1 MAAASSPN
9 AFRRH
14 VWPLFLRDRWLL
26 LAALLLNGV
35 HGAAIALQNLYPKW
49 LFSEVLEAPAL
60 TTAQRWSRLGWLIGG
75 YLLVSL
81 VVRMA
86 AWHAGYRM
94 FTWVRE
100 RVVFALRGQFFR
112 HVNHLCLRFHGEH
125 PSGELFSYLFGT
137 PLGNVMGF
145 FQHTSMSVPGAII
158 TVLTT
163 LAMFWKW
170 DWAVASILMIT
181 SFASVALMLR
191 AREKMQKINSDFQ
204 SAEGDVSGR
213 VADLLRGNKA
223 VKLYAMEEQ
232 VALDFDRQAL
242 VIGQK
247 SYERDVLS
255 HIEYMKQEGFGYFCY
270 AALLAAC
277 TWRYLGNH
285 IELGTV
291 AACLASYAG
300 LNWPIQTIFQAFSL
314 WGGAEASINRIGA
327 VLDTPSTTPD
337 PRHAVAAAVPTG
349 AEIVFDRVT
358 FAYVP
363 GQPVLRDLSLTIP
376 RGQRIALVGPSGAGQ
391 EHPRATVAAPL
402 RPAVRRACDSA
413 ASICGN
419 SRPAICARNLAWC
432 RRIRLFSAPPC
443 ATTCASPGP
452 MPRDDAI
459 RRACELANAWEFIA
473 KLPGGLD
480 ARVGEGG
487 SSLSGGQRQRL
498 AIARALLAEP
508 ECFIFDEATSAL
520 DTLSEQLI
528 QEALEKNL
536 GGRTVIFIAHRLAT
550 VKNCDRILVIADGQV
565 LQDGSYDAAR
575 GPTRPVPG
583 TRARPVVAGVRPGQL
598 LARLDHASSRQI
610 RRAACLSA

>member
-1 MAAASSPN
+1 MPESAKPN
-9 AFRRH
+9 AFLRH
-14 VWPLFLRDRWLL
+14 VWPLFLRHRWLL
-26 LAALLLNGV
+26 VGALLLNGV
-35 HGAAIALQNLYPKW
+35 HGAAIAVQNLYPKW
-49 LFSEVLEAPAL
+49 LFSEVLEPADL
-60 TTAQRWSRLGWLIGG
+60 TSTQRWIRLGWLVGG
-75 YLLVSL
+75 YLVVSL

-158 TVLTT
+158 TILTT
-163 LAMFWKW
+163 LAMFWTW
-170 DWAVASILMIT
+170 DWAIALVLMIT

-191 AREKMQKINSDFQ
+191 AREKMQKISSEFQ

-232 VALDFDRQAL
+232 VAQDFDRQAL

-247 SYERDVLS
+247 SYQRDVLS
-255 HIEYMKQEGFGYFCY
+255 HIEYMKQEGFSYFCY
-270 AALLAAC
+270 AALLGAC

-285 IELGTV
+285 IDLGTV

-300 LNWPIQTIFQAFSL
+300 MNWPIQTVFQAFSL

-337 PRHAVAAAVPTG
+337 PDHALSTPVPMG
-349 AEIVFDRVT
+349 GKIEFDHVD
-358 FAYVP
+358 FSYVS

-376 RGQRIALVGPSGAGQ
+376 RGQRLALVGPSGAGKSTLAQ
-391 EHPRATVAAPL
+391 LMLRLYDPQSGVVRLGGVDLRKFTSSDLRKTFGVVPQDPFIFRTTMRDNLRVARPDATDAA
-402 RPAVRRACDSA
+402 
-413 ASICGN
+413 IQH
-419 SRPAICARNLAWC
+419 
-432 RRIRLFSAPPC
+432 
-443 ATTCASPGP
+443 
-452 MPRDDAI
+452 
-459 RRACELANAWEFIA
+459 ACEMANAWEFIA

-550 VKNCDRILVIADGQV
+550 VKNCDRILVIVDGRV
-565 LQDGSYDAAR
+565 LQDGSYSAL
-575 GPTRPVPG
+575 VSQPG
-583 TRARPVVAGVRPGQL
+583 LFQEMVHGQSL
-598 LARLDHASSRQI
+598 RE
-610 RRAACLSA
+610 

>member
-1 MAAASSPN
+1 MPAPAQPN
-9 AFRRH
+9 AFRRY

-26 LAALLLNGV
+26 LGALLLNGI
-35 HGAAIALQNLYPKW
+35 HGSAIAIQNLYPKW
-49 LFSEVLEAPAL
+49 LFSEVLEAPKLSA
-60 TTAQRWSRLGWLIGG
+60 TERWMKLGWLIGG
-75 YLLVSL
+75 YLVVSL
-81 VVRMA
+81 IVRMA

-145 FQHTSMSVPGAII
+145 FQHTSMSVPGAIV

-163 LAMFWKW
+163 LALFWKW
-170 DWAVASILMIT
+170 DWAIASIMMLT
-181 SFASVALMLR
+181 SFASVAMMIR
-191 AREKMQKINSDFQ
+191 AREKMQKINSAFQ

-223 VKLYAMEEQ
+223 VKLYAMEEH
-232 VALDFDRQAL
+232 VASDFDRQAL

-255 HIEYMKQEGFGYFCY
+255 HIEYMKQEGFSYFCY
-270 AALLAAC
+270 SALLAAC
-277 TWRYLGNH
+277 TWRYLDNH
-285 IELGTV
+285 IDLGTV
-291 AACLASYAG
+291 AACLTSFAG
-300 LNWPIQTIFQAFSL
+300 LNWPMQTVFQAFSL
-314 WGGAEASINRIGA
+314 WGGAEASINRIGT

-337 PRHAVAAAVPTG
+337 PDHAMSTPVPMG
-349 AEIVFDRVT
+349 GVIVFDRVS
-358 FAYVP
+358 FAYVA
-363 GQPVLRDLSLTIP
+363 GQTVLQDLSITIP
-376 RGQRIALVGPSGAGQ
+376 RGQRLALVGPSGAGKSTLAQ
-391 EHPRATVAAPL
+391 LMLRLYDPQSGSVRFGGIDLRKFTSSDLRKQFGVVPQDPFIFRTSVRDNVRVARPDATEA
-402 RPAVRRACDSA
+402 
-413 ASICGN
+413 
-419 SRPAICARNLAWC
+419 
-432 RRIRLFSAPPC
+432 
-443 ATTCASPGP
+443 
-452 MPRDDAI
+452 AI
-459 RRACELANAWEFIA
+459 RHACELANAWEFIA

-487 SSLSGGQRQRL
+487 SSLSGGQRQRI
-498 AIARALLAEP
+498 AIARALLTEP

-550 VKNCDRILVIADGQV
+550 VKNCDRILVIAEGRV
-565 LQDGSYDAAR
+565 MQDGSYAEL
-575 GPTRPVPG
+575 
-583 TRARPVVAGVRPGQL
+583 VAQSGLFQELVHGQSL
-598 LARLDHASSRQI
+598 RE
-610 RRAACLSA
+610 

>member
-1 MAAASSPN
+1 MSAPTQPN

-14 VWPLFLRDRWLL
+14 VWPLFLRHRWLL
-26 LAALLLNGV
+26 LGALILNGV
-35 HGAAIALQNLYPKW
+35 HGAAIAIQNLYPKW
-49 LFSEVLEAPAL
+49 LFSEVLEAPTL
-60 TTAQRWSRLGWLIGG
+60 TPAQRWTKLGWLIGG
-75 YLLVSL
+75 YLIVSL
-81 VVRMA
+81 IVRMA
-86 AWHAGYRM
+86 AWHTGYRM

-100 RVVFALRGQFFR
+100 RVVFSLRGQFFR

-125 PSGELFSYLFGT
+125 PSGELFSYLFGS

-163 LAMFWKW
+163 LALFWKW
-170 DWAVASILMIT
+170 DWAIASIMMLT
-181 SFASVALMLR
+181 SFASVYMMIR
-191 AREKMQKINSDFQ
+191 AREKMSKINTAFQ

-223 VKLYAMEEQ
+223 VKLYAMEEY
-232 VALDFDRQAL
+232 VASDFDRQAL

-255 HIEYMKQEGFGYFCY
+255 HIEYMKQEGFSYFCY
-270 AALLAAC
+270 SALLAAC

-285 IELGTV
+285 IDLGTV
-291 AACLASYAG
+291 AACLTSFAG
-300 LNWPIQTIFQAFSL
+300 LNWPMQTVFQAFSL

-337 PRHAVAAAVPTG
+337 PDHAMSTPVPMG
-349 AEIVFDRVT
+349 GVIAFDRVS
-358 FAYVP
+358 FAYEP
-363 GQPVLRDLSLTIP
+363 GQPVLHDLSLTIP
-376 RGQRIALVGPSGAGQ
+376 RGQRLALVGPSGAGKSTLAQ
-391 EHPRATVAAPL
+391 LLLRLYDPQSGHVRFGGIDLRKFTSSDLRKQFGVVPQDPFIFRTSVRDNVRVARPDATD
-402 RPAVRRACDSA
+402 AV
-413 ASICGN
+413 
-419 SRPAICARNLAWC
+419 
-432 RRIRLFSAPPC
+432 
-443 ATTCASPGP
+443 
-452 MPRDDAI
+452 I

-498 AIARALLAEP
+498 AIARALLTEP

-550 VKNCDRILVIADGQV
+550 VKNCDRILVIADGRV
-565 LQDGSYDAAR
+565 TQDGTYAELVAQ
-575 GPTRPVPG
+575 PG
-583 TRARPVVAGVRPGQL
+583 LFQELVHGQSL
-598 LARLDHASSRQI
+598 RE
-610 RRAACLSA
+610 

>member
-1 MAAASSPN
+1 MSASPKSN
-9 AFRRH
+9 AFHRH
-14 VWPLFLRDRWLL
+14 VWPLFLRHRGLL
-26 LAALLLNGV
+26 IGALLLNGI
-35 HGAAIALQNLYPKW
+35 HGAAIAVQNLYPKW
-49 LFSEVLEAPAL
+49 LFSQVLQPTDL
-60 TTAQRWSRLGWLIGG
+60 TTAQRWIHLGWLIAG
-75 YLLVSL
+75 YLVVSL
-81 VVRMA
+81 VIRMA

-158 TVLTT
+158 TILTT

-181 SFASVALMLR
+181 SFANVALMLR
-191 AREKMQKINSDFQ
+191 AREKMQKISSEFQ
-204 SAEGDVSGR
+204 SAEGNVSGR

-232 VALDFDRQAL
+232 VALDFDREAL
-242 VIGQK
+242 VISQK
-247 SYERDVLS
+247 SYQRDVLS
-255 HIEYMKQEGFGYFCY
+255 HIEYMKQETFGYFCY

-277 TWRYLGNH
+277 TWRYLGNN
-285 IELGTV
+285 IDLGTV

-300 LNWPIQTIFQAFSL
+300 LNWPIQTIFQSFSL
-314 WGGAEASINRIGA
+314 WGGAEASINRIGV

-337 PRHAVAAAVPTG
+337 PQHAAAATVPTQ
-349 AEIVFDRVT
+349 ATIVFDHVS
-358 FAYVP
+358 FSYVS

-376 RGQRIALVGPSGAGQ
+376 RGQRLALVGPSGAGKSTLAQ
-391 EHPRATVAAPL
+391 LILRLYDPQSGTVCLGGIDLRQFEASALRKAFGVVPQDPFIFRTTMRDNVRVARPEATDA
-402 RPAVRRACDSA
+402 
-413 ASICGN
+413 
-419 SRPAICARNLAWC
+419 
-432 RRIRLFSAPPC
+432 
-443 ATTCASPGP
+443 
-452 MPRDDAI
+452 AI

-550 VKNCDRILVIADGQV
+550 VKNCDRILVIDEGRV
-565 LQDGSYDAAR
+565 LQDGSYDEL
-575 GPTRPVPG
+575 VKQPG
-583 TRARPVVAGVRPGQL
+583 LFQELVHGQSL
-598 LARLDHASSRQI
+598 RE
-610 RRAACLSA
+610 

>member
-1 MAAASSPN
+1 
-9 AFRRH
+9 
-14 VWPLFLRDRWLL
+14 
-26 LAALLLNGV
+26 LLLNGV
-35 HGAAIALQNLYPKW
+35 HGAAIALQNVFPKW
-49 LFSEVLEAPAL
+49 LFSQVLEPADL
-60 TTAQRWSRLGWLIGG
+60 TPAQRWSKLAWLVGG
-75 YLLVSL
+75 YLVVSL
-81 VVRMA
+81 IVRMA

-137 PLGNVMGF
+137 PLNNVMQF
-145 FQHTSMSVPGAII
+145 FQHTSMMVPGAII
-158 TVLTT
+158 TVLMT
-163 LAMFWKW
+163 LGMFWQW
-170 DWAVASILMIT
+170 DWLVAAILMIT
-181 SFASVALMLR
+181 SFSSVALMIR
-191 AREKMQKINSDFQ
+191 ARERMQKISREFQ
-204 SAEGDVSGR
+204 SAEGDISGR

-242 VIGQK
+242 VIGKK

-255 HIEYMKQEGFGYFCY
+255 HIEYMKQETFGYFCY
-270 AALLAAC
+270 AALMAAC
-277 TWRYLGNH
+277 TWRYLGGH
-285 IELGTV
+285 IDLGTV
-291 AACLASYAG
+291 AACLASFIG
-300 LNWPIQTIFQAFSL
+300 LNGPIQILFQAFSL

-337 PRHAVAAAVPTG
+337 PQRAMAVAVPAG
-349 AEIVFDRVT
+349 ADIVFDRVT
-358 FAYVP
+358 FAYEP
-363 GQPVLRDLSLTIP
+363 GQPVLRDLSLAIP
-376 RGQRIALVGPSGAGQ
+376 RGQRLALVGPSGAGKSTLAQ
-391 EHPRATVAAPL
+391 LLLRLYDPQSGVVRLGGIDLRQFEANGLRKEFGVVPQDPFIFRTTMRDNVRVARPDAT
-402 RPAVRRACDSA
+402 D
-413 ASICGN
+413 G
-419 SRPAICARNLAWC
+419 
-432 RRIRLFSAPPC
+432 
-443 ATTCASPGP
+443 
-452 MPRDDAI
+452 AI

-550 VKNCDRILVIADGQV
+550 VKNCDRILVIADGRV
-565 LQDGSYDAAR
+565 AQDGTYAQLV
-575 GPTRPVPG
+575 TQPG
-583 TRARPVVAGVRPGQL
+583 MFQDLVHGQSL
-598 LARLDHASSRQI
+598 RE
-610 RRAACLSA
+610 

>member
-1 MAAASSPN
+1 MSASAQPN

-14 VWPLFLRDRWLL
+14 VWPLFLRHRWLL
-26 LAALLLNGV
+26 LGALLLNGV
-35 HGAAIALQNLYPKW
+35 HGAAIAVQNLYPKW
-49 LFSEVLEAPAL
+49 LFAEVLEKPDL
-60 TTAQRWSRLGWLIGG
+60 THGQRWIKLGWLIGG
-75 YLLVSL
+75 YLVVSL

-100 RVVFALRGQFFR
+100 RVVFSLRGQFFR

-163 LAMFWKW
+163 LALFWKW

-181 SFASVALMLR
+181 SFSSVALMIR
-191 AREKMQKINSDFQ
+191 AREKMQKISSEFQ

-213 VADLLRGNKA
+213 VADLLRGSKA

-232 VALDFDRQAL
+232 VAQDFDRQAL
-242 VIGQK
+242 VISQK
-247 SYERDVLS
+247 SYQRDVLS
-255 HIEYMKQEGFGYFCY
+255 HIEYMKQEGFSYFCY
-270 AALLAAC
+270 AALLATC
-277 TWRYLGNH
+277 TWRYLGNY
-285 IELGTV
+285 IDLGTV

-300 LNWPIQTIFQAFSL
+300 MNWPIQTIFQAFSL

-337 PRHAVAAAVPTG
+337 PDHALSTPVPMG
-349 AEIVFDRVT
+349 GVVIFDRVN
-358 FAYVP
+358 FSYVP
-363 GQPVLRDLSLTIP
+363 GQPVLRDLSVTIP
-376 RGQRIALVGPSGAGQ
+376 RGQRLALVGPSGAGKSTIAQ
-391 EHPRATVAAPL
+391 LML
-402 RPAVRRACDSA
+402 RLYDPQS
-413 ASICGN
+413 GN
-419 SRPAICARNLAWC
+419 
-432 RRIRLFSAPPC
+432 IRLGGVDLRRFTASDLRKTFGVVPQDPFIFRTSVRDNVRVARPDASD
-443 ATTCASPGP
+443 AT
-452 MPRDDAI
+452 I

-498 AIARALLAEP
+498 AIARALLTEP

-550 VKNCDRILVIADGQV
+550 VKNCDRILVISDGRV
-565 LQDGSYDAAR
+565 IQDGSYSAL
-575 GPTRPVPG
+575 VSEPG
-583 TRARPVVAGVRPGQL
+583 LFQELVHGQSL
-598 LARLDHASSRQI
+598 RE
-610 RRAACLSA
+610 

>member
-1 MAAASSPN
+1 M
-9 AFRRH
+9 
-14 VWPLFLRDRWLL
+14 WPLFLRHRWLL
-26 LAALLLNGV
+26 LGALVLNGV
-35 HGAAIALQNLYPKW
+35 HGAAIAVQNLYPKW
-49 LFSEVLEAPAL
+49 LFSEVLEPKDL
-60 TTAQRWSRLGWLIGG
+60 TNGQRWIRLVWLIGG
-75 YLLVSL
+75 YLVVSL
-81 VVRMA
+81 IVRMA

-100 RVVFALRGQFFR
+100 RVVFSLRGQFFR

-125 PSGELFSYLFGT
+125 PSGELFSYLFGA
-137 PLGNVMGF
+137 PLNNVMGF

-163 LAMFWKW
+163 LVMFWIW
-170 DWAVASILMIT
+170 DWAIASVLMVT
-181 SFASVALMLR
+181 SFASVALMIR
-191 AREKMQKINSDFQ
+191 AREKMQKISSDFQ

-242 VIGQK
+242 AIGQK
-247 SYERDVLS
+247 SYQRDVLS
-255 HIEYMKQEGFGYFCY
+255 HIEYMKQEGFSYFCY

-277 TWRYLGNH
+277 TWRYLGNNH
-285 IELGTV
+285 VELGTI
-291 AACLASYAG
+291 AACLASFAG
-300 LNWPIQTIFQAFSL
+300 LNWPIQTLFQAFSL
-314 WGGAEASINRIGA
+314 WGGAEASINRVGA

-337 PRHAVAAAVPTG
+337 PDHAVSTPVPMG
-349 AEIVFDRVT
+349 GVIVFDRVC
-358 FAYVP
+358 FSYVP

-376 RGQRIALVGPSGAGQ
+376 RGQRLALVGPSGAGKSTLAQ
-391 EHPRATVAAPL
+391 LMLRLYDPQSGVVRLGGVDLRRFTSSDLRKEFGVVPQDPFIFRTTMRDNVRVARPDATDA
-402 RPAVRRACDSA
+402 
-413 ASICGN
+413 
-419 SRPAICARNLAWC
+419 
-432 RRIRLFSAPPC
+432 
-443 ATTCASPGP
+443 
-452 MPRDDAI
+452 AI

-473 KLPGGLD
+473 KLPGGLG

-508 ECFIFDEATSAL
+508 QAFIFDEATSAL

-550 VKNCDRILVIADGQV
+550 VKNCDRILVISDGQV
-565 LQDGSYDAAR
+565 LQDGTYDAI
-575 GPTRPVPG
+575 GGTTRAVSG
-583 TRARPVVAGVRPGQL
+583 TRARAVVAGMTGFPDQG
-598 LARLDHASSRQI
+598 
-610 RRAACLSA
+610 AAAFEGGR

>member
-1 MAAASSPN
+1 MSDSSKPN

-14 VWPLFLRDRWLL
+14 VWPLFLRHRGLL
-26 LAALLLNGV
+26 LGALLLNGV
-35 HGAAIALQNLYPKW
+35 HGAAIAVQNLYPKW
-49 LFSEVLEAPAL
+49 LFSEVLQPADL
-60 TTAQRWSRLGWLIGG
+60 TTAQRWTKLGWLIAG

-137 PLGNVMGF
+137 PLSNVMGF

-181 SFASVALMLR
+181 SFASVALMIR
-191 AREKMQKINSDFQ
+191 AREKMQKISSDFQ

-232 VALDFDRQAL
+232 VAQDFDRQAL

-247 SYERDVLS
+247 SYQRDVLS
-255 HIEYMKQEGFGYFCY
+255 HIEYMKQEGFSYFCY
-270 AALLAAC
+270 SALLAAC

-300 LNWPIQTIFQAFSL
+300 LNWPIQTVFQAFSL

-337 PRHAVAAAVPTG
+337 PDHALSTPVPMG
-349 AEIVFDRVT
+349 GEIVFDQVC
-358 FAYVP
+358 FSYVP

-376 RGQRIALVGPSGAGQ
+376 RGQRLALVGPSGAGKSTLAQ
-391 EHPRATVAAPL
+391 LMLRLYDPQTGVVRLGGVDLRKFTSSDLRKTFGVVPQDPFIFRTTMRDNVRVARPDATDV
-402 RPAVRRACDSA
+402 
-413 ASICGN
+413 
-419 SRPAICARNLAWC
+419 
-432 RRIRLFSAPPC
+432 
-443 ATTCASPGP
+443 
-452 MPRDDAI
+452 AI

-508 ECFIFDEATSAL
+508 ECFLFDEATSAL
-520 DTLSEQLI
+520 DTLSEKLI

-550 VKNCDRILVIADGQV
+550 VKNCDRILVITDGRI
-565 LQDGSYDAAR
+565 LQDGSYSELVAK
-575 GPTRPVPG
+575 PG
-583 TRARPVVAGVRPGQL
+583 LFQELVHGQSL
-598 LARLDHASSRQI
+598 R
-610 RRAACLSA
+610 